1 MRLLVDEN
9 VPFASVMALRTAGH
23 DVYSA
28 SERDVGAADD
38 VLLARAHAEGR
49 LLITFDRDFG
59 DLAVHQQQSATAGV
73 ILLRLVPKSA
83 DEVSLLLTGLLSRTD
98 MVWAGRLSVVDRK
111 HIRQRPL

>member
-9 VPFASVMALRTAGH
+9 VPFASVLALRTAGH

-28 SERDVGAADD
+28 SESDAGTFDE
-38 VLLARAHAEGR
+38 VLLARAHTEHR

-59 DLAVHQQQSATAGV
+59 DLAVHQQHAAAAGV
-73 ILLRLVPKSA
+73 ILLRFVPKSA
-83 DEVSLLLTGLLSRTD
+83 DEVSILLIDLLSRTD
-98 MVWAGRLSVVDRK
+98 VVWAGRLSVVGRT

>member
-9 VPFASVMALRTAGH
+9 VPIASVIALRTAGH
-23 DVYSA
+23 DVRSA
-28 SERDVGAADD
+28 SEHDAGTADD

-59 DLAVHQQQSATAGV
+59 DLAVHQQQSAAAGI
-73 ILLRLVPKSA
+73 ILLRFVPRSA
-83 DEVSLLLTGLLSRTD
+83 EEVSALLAELLRRTD
-98 MVWAGRLSVVDRK
+98 MTWAGRLSVVDRK